1 MSATITTKPRRTV
14 ADMSKIEYFLRFCL
28 CFILAVAIP
37 IVAFVGCFVGAWALN
52 AGLKYLSFGH
62 I

>member
-1 MSATITTKPRRTV
+1 MSTAATTKPRRTV
-14 ADMSKIEYFLRFCL
+14 ADMGKIEYFLRFCL
-28 CFILAVAIP
+28 CFVLAVATP
-37 IVAFVGCFVGAWALN
+37 IVAFAGCFVGAWAIN